1 MTVTLKFK
9 QSLKTA
15 CSVLVLLPGLQL
27 GGLMADPTRPEVQ
40 FELPTAGGTE
50 QAAAAL
56 PKLSM
61 IRSQGTRHQALIDGQ
76 WRKAGDPVGA
86 YQIRSISA
94 SQVILIRD
102 DHRLVLNLFPT
113 TTTTK

>member
-9 QSLKTA
+9 RFLPGLLSA
-15 CSVLVLLPGLQL
+15 VLLLPGLQSAEL
-27 GGLMADPTRPEVQ
+27 KADPTRPEAL
-40 FELPTAGGTE
+40 FELPVAGSPA
-50 QAAAAL
+50 QAAEAL

-76 WRKAGDPVGA
+76 WRKAGDPLGA

-94 SQVILIRD
+94 SQVILVRED
-102 DHRLVLNLFPT
+102 RRLTLNLFQT